1 MNNETEHLAN
11 FLVDQNFILR
21 TFQKENMPI
30 FGVTFIALSTLET
43 AKYSPILTPEHFF
56 TGNFKT
62 VCFDGEGTGGAFPQ
76 IWSYC

>member
-21 TFQKENMPI
+21 TFQRENI
-30 FGVTFIALSTLET
+30 SNFGVTFIALSTLET
-43 AKYSPILTPEHFF
+43 AKYSPILIPNTFSGV
-56 TGNFKT
+56 TSNL
-62 VCFDGEGTGGAFPQ
+62 CFDGEGMGGPFPQ